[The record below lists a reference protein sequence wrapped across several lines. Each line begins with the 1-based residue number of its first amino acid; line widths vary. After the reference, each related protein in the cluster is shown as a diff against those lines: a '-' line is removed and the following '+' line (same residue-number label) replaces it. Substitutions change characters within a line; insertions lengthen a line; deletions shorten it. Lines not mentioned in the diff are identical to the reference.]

1 MIRNVLD
8 RQRCRA
14 QWPCG
19 HQDVSSG
26 VADLTA
32 GTPLQMAIHSVYLLL
47 AFGFSLM
54 AGTNVAAQPAP
65 AARPRDRTQVTAVM
79 VIHSYKDGL
88 SGVRSASPDVHL
100 SIGRDPSG
108 PDEPVL
114 LVEYPAPS
122 GNPAGRDVQCDAE
135 HQDWSAGQAISFQI
149 KPAHAVRLSVSFLD
163 RNGVVYTTWTEL
175 NGGAWQQVRIPFDQ
189 MRPNPY
195 FQPPDARTGRPIDV
209 SEVKAIAFAPHD
221 QTEGRLAIGSF
232 VVTN

>member
-1 MIRNVLD
+1 
-8 RQRCRA
+8 
-14 QWPCG
+14 
-19 HQDVSSG
+19 
-26 VADLTA
+26 
-32 GTPLQMAIHSVYLLL
+32 MAIHNAYVLL

-65 AARPRDRTQVTAVM
+65 AARPRDRAQVTQVM

-100 SIGRDPSG
+100 STGRDPSG

-122 GNPAGRDVQCDAE
+122 GNPAGRDVQ
-135 HQDWSAGQAISFQI
+135 WPS
-149 KPAHAVRLSVSFLD
+149 HAVRLSVSFLD

-209 SEVKAIAFAPHD
+209 SDVKAIAFAPHD

>member
-1 MIRNVLD
+1 M
-8 RQRCRA
+8 C
-14 QWPCG
+14 
-19 HQDVSSG
+19 HHDVSSG
-26 VADLTA
+26 VAGVTA
-32 GTPLQMAIHSVYLLL
+32 GTPQPMAIHNVSVGL

-65 AARPRDRTQVTAVM
+65 EVRPRDRTQATAVM
-79 VIHSYKDGL
+79 VIHSYKDSL

-175 NGGAWQQVRIPFDQ
+175 N
-189 MRPNPY
+189 
-195 FQPPDARTGRPIDV
+195 
-209 SEVKAIAFAPHD
+209 
-221 QTEGRLAIGSF
+221 
-232 VVTN
+232 